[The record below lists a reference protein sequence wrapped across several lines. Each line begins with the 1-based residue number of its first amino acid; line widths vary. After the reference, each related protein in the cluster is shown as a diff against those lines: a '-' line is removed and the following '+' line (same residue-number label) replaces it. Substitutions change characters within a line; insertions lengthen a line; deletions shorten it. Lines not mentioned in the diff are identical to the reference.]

1 MRIMPMI
8 PRWDLG
14 LDDMVEEN
22 LGSLLKR
29 ESHLWDDQDL
39 VTKSKWW
46 FMFGLFKPKPL
57 YKRMIR
63 VARTSSL
70 FNMHIYHGHTYIM
83 TYV

>member
-39 VTKSKWW
+39 ATKSKWW
-46 FMFGLFKPKPL
+46 FMFGLF
-57 YKRMIR
+57 
-63 VARTSSL
+63 
-70 FNMHIYHGHTYIM
+70 
-83 TYV
+83 